1 MKCSPSGVFIAACAA
16 CSTVSAAEDQP
27 AKQLETVVVT
37 ATRTKTPIEQV
48 GSAITVITAEEI
60 ANRKLDTVADVLRVV
75 PGLDVL
81 RAGGIGQQTSVFL
94 RGANSNH
101 TLMLIDGIEMNDP
114 SNPNGAFDFAD
125 LQADNI
131 ERIEILRGA
140 ASAIY
145 GSDAIGGVINI
156 ITKKG
161 HGKPRFQTR
170 DEGGSYNTFK
180 VGGGVSG
187 GTERA
192 SYSLNVSRLESG
204 GFSAADR
211 AFGNTERDS
220 YKNSSVSA
228 RTGVQALDD
237 LDFGWTLR
245 YNEGK
250 AMVDNCGGPNC
261 DDPNAYTK
269 NNELFTRVFG
279 HLSLLDGV
287 WEQTLGFAYSDTN
300 RTYFNPFDPANP
312 YTSKAF
318 NVGEKSKIDWQNVLH
333 LHETNTVTV
342 GVEEEADSFHSE
354 SSFSMSGFSTRGVI
368 PIRTRNDLGYYLQD
382 QIQLFDRSFT
392 TIGIRDDQINRG
404 FGNHVTWRANQVYAI
419 PETGTHIKGSYG
431 TAFKAPALFQ
441 LFDTI
446 FDSGNPNLK
455 AETSRNWDV
464 GFEQAAWDER
474 VQMGASYFNNAFVNL
489 ILNLPPNFK
498 SENIGH
504 ATAEGVESFVEF
516 RPLEGLSL
524 RGNYTYTKTQD
535 QETGQRLLRRP
546 THKGSFDADYRFLE
560 KASVH
565 LNILMVGNKND
576 VSTLVPRVLVPGYVL
591 VNLAVSYDLDPKV
604 QVFARVDN
612 LLNKH
617 YEEIFGFGAA
627 NVSGYC
633 GVKMTY

>member
-1 MKCSPSGVFIAACAA
+1 MKYRASGLFVAAFTAS
-16 CSTVSAAEDQP
+16 STALSADEQP
-27 AKQLETVVVT
+27 VTQLEPLVVT
-37 ATRTKTPIEQV
+37 ATRTETPIQQV

-60 ANRKLDTVADVLRVV
+60 ASRKLDTVADVLRVV
-75 PGLDVL
+75 PGLDVT

-101 TLMLIDGIEMNDP
+101 TLALIDGIEMNDP
-114 SNPNGAFDFAD
+114 SNPNGAFDFGD
-125 LQADNI
+125 LQVDNI

-140 ASAIY
+140 QSAIY

-161 HGKPRFQTR
+161 RGKPRFQTR
-170 DEGGSYNTFK
+170 DEGGSYDTFK
-180 VGGGVSG
+180 VDGSVLG
-187 GTERA
+187 GTERVN
-192 SYSLNVSRLESG
+192 YSLNASRLETG

-211 AFGNTERDS
+211 VLGNTERDS

-228 RTGVQALDD
+228 RLGAQALDN

-261 DDPNAYTK
+261 DDPNAYVK
-269 NNELFTRVFG
+269 NNELFTRGFG
-279 HLSLLDGV
+279 HLRLLDGI
-287 WEQTLGFAYSDTN
+287 WEQTLGLAYSDTN
-300 RTYFNPFDPANP
+300 RHYVNPFDPANP
-312 YTSKAF
+312 FSSKGF
-318 NVGEKSKIDWQNVLH
+318 NVGEKTKIDWQNVLH
-333 LHETNTVTV
+333 LHETNTVTL

-354 SSFSMSGFSTRGVI
+354 SSFSMSGFSTQGVI
-368 PIRTRNDLGYYLQD
+368 PIRTRNNLGYYLQD

-392 TIGIRDDQINRG
+392 TVGVRDDEINRG
-404 FGNHVTWRANQVYAI
+404 FGNHVTWRANEVYAI
-419 PETGTHIKGSYG
+419 PETGTRLKGSYG
-431 TAFKAPALFQ
+431 TGFKAPALFQ
-441 LFDTI
+441 LYDTI

-464 GFEQAAWDER
+464 GLEQAAWDQR
-474 VQMGASYFNNAFVNL
+474 VQMGASYFSNSFVNL
-489 ILNLPPNFK
+489 IQNLPPTFK

-516 RPLEGLSL
+516 RPLESLSL
-524 RGNYTYTKTQD
+524 RGNYTYTRTKD

-546 THKGSFDADYRFLE
+546 THKGSFEADYRFLE
-560 KASVH
+560 KAAVH
-565 LNILMVGNKND
+565 LNILMVGNKDD
-576 VSTLVPRVLVPGYVL
+576 VANTRVPGYVL
-591 VNLAVSYDLDPKV
+591 VNLAGSYDVNANL

-617 YEEIFGFGAA
+617 YEELFGYGTAGL
-627 NVSGYC
+627 SGIG
-633 GVKMTY
+633 GVKVSY